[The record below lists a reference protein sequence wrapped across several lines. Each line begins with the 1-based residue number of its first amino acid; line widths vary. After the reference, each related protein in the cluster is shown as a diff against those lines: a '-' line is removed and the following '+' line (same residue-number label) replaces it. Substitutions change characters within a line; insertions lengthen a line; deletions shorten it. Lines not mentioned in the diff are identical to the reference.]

1 MIDLYDSGRTQETVI
16 SSTDGTTTGTY
27 IASYSN
33 HPLLF
38 GANAGSSA
46 TAKMTLVSNG
56 NLLVGTTSDAGQKLQ
71 VNGDANIN
79 GTLTATVKSFIIDH
93 PTKPEKRLQYGVLE
107 GPEHSV
113 YVRGRLKNTKIITL
127 LEHWPSLVHEDTI
140 TVNLTP
146 IGKNQNLW
154 VEKITAEYIT
164 IGSDSD
170 EVEYFYAVFA
180 ERKDIDK
187 LITEFD
193 K

>member
-27 IASYSN
+27 IASFSN

-38 GANAGSSA
+38 GTNAGSSA

-127 LEHWPSLVHEDTI
+127 LEHWSSLVHEDTI